1 MAFFIEPDQ
10 REGGVLIMHRIPTRA
25 QVERI
30 RTAYPAGSRVELIR
44 MDDPYTH
51 LREGDQG
58 TVIGVDDMGQIMV
71 NWDRN
76 SSLSLIPGEDEF
88 RRVK

>member
-1 MAFFIEPDQ
+1 MF
-10 REGGVLIMHRIPTRA
+10 RIPTRA
-25 QVERI
+25 QIERI
-30 RTAYPAGSRVELIR
+30 RASYPTGSRVELIR

-51 LREGDQG
+51 LHEGDQG
-58 TVIGVDDMGQIMV
+58 TVTGVDDMGQIMV

-88 RRVK
+88 RRIK

>member
-1 MAFFIEPDQ
+1 
-10 REGGVLIMHRIPTRA
+10 
-25 QVERI
+25 
-30 RTAYPAGSRVELIR
+30 

-51 LREGDQG
+51 LHKGDQG
-58 TVIGVDDMGQIMV
+58 TVTGVDDMGQIMV

>member
-1 MAFFIEPDQ
+1 MF
-10 REGGVLIMHRIPTRA
+10 VLPSRA
-25 QVERI
+25 QVQRI
-30 RTAYPAGSRVELIR
+30 RAAYPAGCRVELIQ

-71 NWDRN
+71 NWDRH

-88 RRVK
+88 RRIK

>member
-1 MAFFIEPDQ
+1 MSS
-10 REGGVLIMHRIPTRA
+10 MPTRA

-30 RTAYPAGSRVELIR
+30 RAAYPAGSRVELIR

-51 LREGDQG
+51 LRYGDQG
-58 TVIGVDDMGQIMV
+58 TVIGVDDLGQIMV
-71 NWDRN
+71 NWDRH

-88 RRVK
+88 RRIK

>member
-1 MAFFIEPDQ
+1 
-10 REGGVLIMHRIPTRA
+10 
-25 QVERI
+25 
-30 RTAYPAGSRVELIR
+30 

-51 LREGDQG
+51 LRDGDQG